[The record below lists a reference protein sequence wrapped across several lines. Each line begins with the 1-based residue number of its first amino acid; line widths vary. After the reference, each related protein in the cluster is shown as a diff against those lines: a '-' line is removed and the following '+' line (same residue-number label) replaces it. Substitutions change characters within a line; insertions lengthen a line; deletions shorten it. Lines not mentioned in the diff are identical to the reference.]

1 MALKKES
8 IKKFVLIGLSLFLI
22 KSVLILYAYLLDQY
36 TYNAFNQSYYTASLL
51 ILFGSMGFNIAQ
63 TRIPINIFKLLV
75 YVLFNII
82 IAYFVLHIISAPF
95 DNTIEIISVILYSL
109 IISVTG
115 VLNFKLL
122 FEGNYVRYFLILLS
136 LTVVHLLIIP
146 AIQLFNL
153 SVFFTLS
160 LLVVI
165 WFIIVLKYF
174 DLSFKSNTNVYE
186 YYKIGVSAFIIN
198 SAVSIGLAGDKFI
211 ANHFF
216 DIDLAN
222 TYTFAW
228 SLTAP
233 VFYIGTLI
241 EKYLFAEKNPDK
253 KKILVNGTVISFLL
267 IIAYF
272 VFINSVLWLFPSLL
286 PGAVSKP
293 LFFNLSIFMMAGYS
307 IYVIFHFPLNTYLFK
322 MLETGKQKIISIYF
336 AIIITVFAGVFY
348 YLTNFNLTIDY
359 KLLLTVVWIYIFILL
374 ITKAI
379 IIFSRYPK
387 DKNDSDNIISQ
398 EFQDLP

>member
-95 DNTIEIISVILYSL
+95 DYTIEIISVILYSL

-122 FEGNYVRYFLILLS
+122 FEGNYVRYFFILLS
-136 LTVVHLLIIP
+136 LTVVHLLVIP
-146 AIQLFNL
+146 AIQLFNF
-153 SVFFTLS
+153 SVFLTLS

-174 DLSFKSNTNVYE
+174 DLSFKSNTNVHE

-216 DIDLAN
+216 DIYLAN

-253 KKILVNGTVISFLL
+253 KKILVNGTVMSFLL
-267 IIAYF
+267 VIAYF

-348 YLTNFNLTIDY
+348 YLTNFYLKIDY

-379 IIFSRYPK
+379 IIFSRYPT
-387 DKNDSDNIISQ
+387 DKNDSGNIISQ

>member
-75 YVLFNII
+75 YILLNII

-122 FEGNYVRYFLILLS
+122 FEGNYVRYFFILLS
-136 LTVVHLLIIP
+136 LTVVHLLVIP
-146 AIQLFNL
+146 AIQLFNF
-153 SVFFTLS
+153 SVFLTLS

-174 DLSFKSNTNVYE
+174 DLSFKSNKNVYE

-267 IIAYF
+267 VIAYF

-379 IIFSRYPK
+379 IIFSRYPT
-387 DKNDSDNIISQ
+387 DKNDSDNIITQ